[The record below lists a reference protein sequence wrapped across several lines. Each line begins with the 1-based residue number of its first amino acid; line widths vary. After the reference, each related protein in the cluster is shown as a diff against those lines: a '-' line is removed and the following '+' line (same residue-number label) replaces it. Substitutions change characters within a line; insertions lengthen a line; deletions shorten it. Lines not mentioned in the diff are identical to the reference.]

1 MNSTESAK
9 RPSGKRPKKRKF
21 TGNIHT
27 RCKAVHSVDE
37 SLNNSASGKK
47 IRLQDVHSSFNEHD
61 DCFDGYRVFDKTIMF
76 TNIQNFASC
85 KKCGGDI
92 KLSEKRVRGLSSV
105 FSIECKN
112 CKDLCSFRNSKIL
125 GKGKNILEINR
136 RFVHAMRTIGQGHA
150 AMTTFCG
157 VIDFPPPV
165 AEKSYNNII
174 NKLQLCSKEVAE
186 ASMQSAAL
194 EEVTLT
200 NSSDII
206 ISGDGTWKTRG
217 YSSRVGVCAVIGDKT
232 GKCIDAEVM
241 SSFCKG
247 CDSWKRR
254 KGSPAYK
261 KWKIL
266 HVKECLK
273 NHNGSAGMME
283 TVGMVRIFQRSLSHH
298 SVRYTSYIG
307 DGDSKTFSSITASN
321 PYGEDITVSKI
332 ECVGHVQ
339 KRMGTRLRKLKQMS
353 SKLSDG
359 KSIRGKGRLTDRMID
374 LVTMYYGNAI
384 RQNKTC
390 LSDMRKAVWAVYF
403 HIRSSD
409 EEPLHSFC
417 PVGPNSW
424 CKYQNQVVEGSVE
437 TFRHSNKLPVAVM
450 DAIKPVF
457 NDLSQPKLLQK
468 CLGGKT
474 QNNNESINSL
484 IWKLCPKTLGCGR
497 KIVDISTNEAIVIFN
512 DGNQG
517 RLKIMQS
524 LGLTVFQF
532 AHKFVTLVDIKRIKT
547 AEVHFNLRTKEVR
560 QAKRMQFKT
569 TSVINQVLN
578 SDSNNPYMGL
588 NTCTPLIRKVVGRQ
602 IIDSSTK
609 ESVFGLHD
617 IWIFSDSRSAI
628 QHLANWRNV
637 RDFTDTDILKI
648 QKRLSLSR
656 QIHFHR
662 ISSHVNITG
671 NEIAYSLDRTGAGE
685 TTTPAAPLTYL
696 EIFSKYKANIKAIW
710 MIPPLNP

>member
-1 MNSTESAK
+1 MISTESAK
-9 RPSGKRPKKRKF
+9 RRPKKRKF
-21 TGNIHT
+21 TGNMHT

-47 IRLQDVHSSFNEHD
+47 IRLQDVHSSFIEHD

-85 KKCGGDI
+85 KKCCRDI
-92 KLSEKRVRGLSSV
+92 KLSEKCVRGLSSV

-112 CKDLCSFRNSKIL
+112 CKDLCSFRNSKML
-125 GKGKNILEINR
+125 GKRKNIPEINR
-136 RFVHAMRTIGQGHA
+136 RFVYAMRTIGQGHA

-157 VIDFPPPV
+157 VMDFPPPV

-247 CDSWKRR
+247 YDSWKRR

-283 TVGMVRIFQRSLSHH
+283 TVGMVRIFQRSLSHR

-339 KRMGTRLRKLKQMS
+339 KRMGTRL
-353 SKLSDG
+353 
-359 KSIRGKGRLTDRMID
+359 
-374 LVTMYYGNAI
+374 
-384 RQNKTC
+384 
-390 LSDMRKAVWAVYF
+390 
-403 HIRSSD
+403 
-409 EEPLHSFC
+409 
-417 PVGPNSW
+417 
-424 CKYQNQVVEGSVE
+424 
-437 TFRHSNKLPVAVM
+437 
-450 DAIKPVF
+450 
-457 NDLSQPKLLQK
+457 
-468 CLGGKT
+468 
-474 QNNNESINSL
+474 
-484 IWKLCPKTLGCGR
+484 
-497 KIVDISTNEAIVIFN
+497 
-512 DGNQG
+512 
-517 RLKIMQS
+517 
-524 LGLTVFQF
+524 
-532 AHKFVTLVDIKRIKT
+532 
-547 AEVHFNLRTKEVR
+547 
-560 QAKRMQFKT
+560 
-569 TSVINQVLN
+569 
-578 SDSNNPYMGL
+578 
-588 NTCTPLIRKVVGRQ
+588 
-602 IIDSSTK
+602 
-609 ESVFGLHD
+609 
-617 IWIFSDSRSAI
+617 
-628 QHLANWRNV
+628 
-637 RDFTDTDILKI
+637 
-648 QKRLSLSR
+648 
-656 QIHFHR
+656 
-662 ISSHVNITG
+662 
-671 NEIAYSLDRTGAGE
+671 
-685 TTTPAAPLTYL
+685 
-696 EIFSKYKANIKAIW
+696 
-710 MIPPLNP
+710 

>member
-21 TGNIHT
+21 TGNMHT

-47 IRLQDVHSSFNEHD
+47 IRLQDVDSSFIEHD
-61 DCFDGYRVFDKTIMF
+61 DCFDGYITTTF
-76 TNIQNFASC
+76 FARSKVLNVC
-85 KKCGGDI
+85 KHDSFI
-92 KLSEKRVRGLSSV
+92 KLSENVL
-105 FSIECKN
+105 E
-112 CKDLCSFRNSKIL
+112 
-125 GKGKNILEINR
+125 KNIPEINR
-136 RFVHAMRTIGQGHA
+136 RFVYAMRTIGQGHA

-157 VIDFPPPV
+157 VMDFPPPV
-165 AEKSYNNII
+165 AEKSYNNI
-174 NKLQLCSKEVAE
+174 NKLQLCSKEVTE

-206 ISGDGTWKTRG
+206 ISGDGTWKTRD

-273 NHNGSAGMME
+273 DHNGSAGMME
-283 TVGMVRIFQRSLSHH
+283 TVGMVRIFQRSLSHR

-321 PYGEDITVSKI
+321 PYGEITVSKI

-339 KRMGTRLRKLKQMS
+339 RRMGTRLRKLKQMS

-359 KSIRGKGRLTDRMID
+359 KSIGGKGRLTDRMID
-374 LVTMYYGNAI
+374 LITTYYGNAI

-497 KIVDISTNEAIVIFN
+497 KIVDYL
-512 DGNQG
+512 Q
-517 RLKIMQS
+517 M
-524 LGLTVFQF
+524 
-532 AHKFVTLVDIKRIKT
+532 
-547 AEVHFNLRTKEVR
+547 R
-560 QAKRMQFKT
+560 Q
-569 TSVINQVLN
+569 
-578 SDSNNPYMGL
+578 
-588 NTCTPLIRKVVGRQ
+588 
-602 IIDSSTK
+602 
-609 ESVFGLHD
+609 
-617 IWIFSDSRSAI
+617 
-628 QHLANWRNV
+628 
-637 RDFTDTDILKI
+637 
-648 QKRLSLSR
+648 LSFLMM
-656 QIHFHR
+656 
-662 ISSHVNITG
+662 
-671 NEIAYSLDRTGAGE
+671 A
-685 TTTPAAPLTYL
+685 
-696 EIFSKYKANIKAIW
+696 IKAD
-710 MIPPLNP
+710 

>member
-21 TGNIHT
+21 TGNMHT
-27 RCKAVHSVDE
+27 RCKVVHSVDE
-37 SLNNSASGKK
+37 SLNNSASGKT
-47 IRLQDVHSSFNEHD
+47 IRLQDVDSSFIEHD

-92 KLSEKRVRGLSSV
+92 KLLEKCVR
-105 FSIECKN
+105 
-112 CKDLCSFRNSKIL
+112 
-125 GKGKNILEINR
+125 EINR
-136 RFVHAMRTIGQGHA
+136 RFVYAMRTIGQGHA
-150 AMTTFCG
+150 AMTTFCD
-157 VIDFPPPV
+157 VMDFPPPV
-165 AEKSYNNII
+165 AEKSYNNIT

-254 KGSPAYK
+254 KGSPAYE

-273 NHNGSAGMME
+273 NHNGSAGMMG
-283 TVGMVRIFQRSLSHH
+283 TLGMVRIFQRSLSHR

-339 KRMGTRLRKLKQMS
+339 KRMETRLRKLKQMS
-353 SKLSDG
+353 SKISDG
-359 KSIRGKGRLTDRMID
+359 KSIGGKGRLTDRMID
-374 LVTMYYGNAI
+374 LITTYYGNAI

-390 LSDMRKAVWAVYF
+390 LSDMRKALWAVYF

-437 TFRHSNKLPVAVM
+437 TFRHSNNLPVAVM

-457 NDLSQPKLLQK
+457 NDLTQPKLLQK

-484 IWKLCPKTLGCGR
+484 IWKLCPKFLGCGR

-524 LGLTVFQF
+524 LGLTVGQF
-532 AHKFVTLVDIKRIKT
+532 AHKFVTLVDIKRIQT

-569 TSVINQVLN
+569 TSKKLTEKEGTSYACGEFLHFRIIVIHCIHITN
-578 SDSNNPYMGL
+578 
-588 NTCTPLIRKVVGRQ
+588 CLIF
-602 IIDSSTK
+602 I
-609 ESVFGLHD
+609 
-617 IWIFSDSRSAI
+617 
-628 QHLANWRNV
+628 
-637 RDFTDTDILKI
+637 
-648 QKRLSLSR
+648 
-656 QIHFHR
+656 
-662 ISSHVNITG
+662 ISSC
-671 NEIAYSLDRTGAGE
+671 
-685 TTTPAAPLTYL
+685 
-696 EIFSKYKANIKAIW
+696 
-710 MIPPLNP
+710 

>member
-1 MNSTESAK
+1 
-9 RPSGKRPKKRKF
+9 
-21 TGNIHT
+21 
-27 RCKAVHSVDE
+27 
-37 SLNNSASGKK
+37 
-47 IRLQDVHSSFNEHD
+47 
-61 DCFDGYRVFDKTIMF
+61 MF

-85 KKCGGDI
+85 KKCGRDI

-112 CKDLCSFRNSKIL
+112 CKDLCSFRNSKML
-125 GKGKNILEINR
+125 GKRNIPEINR
-136 RFVHAMRTIGQGHA
+136 RFVYAMRTIGQGHA
-150 AMTTFCG
+150 ARTTFCG
-157 VIDFPPPV
+157 VMDFPPLV

-206 ISGDGTWKTRG
+206 ISVEMEHGKP
-217 YSSRVGVCAVIGDKT
+217 VAILLVLVCAVIGDKT

-283 TVGMVRIFQRSLSHH
+283 TENMVRIFQRSLSHR

-359 KSIRGKGRLTDRMID
+359 KSIGGKGRLTDRMID
-374 LVTMYYGNAI
+374 LITTYYGNAI

-403 HIRSSD
+403 HICSSD
-409 EEPLHSFC
+409 EEPLHS
-417 PVGPNSW
+417 
-424 CKYQNQVVEGSVE
+424 
-437 TFRHSNKLPVAVM
+437 
-450 DAIKPVF
+450 
-457 NDLSQPKLLQK
+457 
-468 CLGGKT
+468 
-474 QNNNESINSL
+474 
-484 IWKLCPKTLGCGR
+484 
-497 KIVDISTNEAIVIFN
+497 
-512 DGNQG
+512 
-517 RLKIMQS
+517 
-524 LGLTVFQF
+524 
-532 AHKFVTLVDIKRIKT
+532 
-547 AEVHFNLRTKEVR
+547 
-560 QAKRMQFKT
+560 
-569 TSVINQVLN
+569 
-578 SDSNNPYMGL
+578 
-588 NTCTPLIRKVVGRQ
+588 
-602 IIDSSTK
+602 
-609 ESVFGLHD
+609 
-617 IWIFSDSRSAI
+617 
-628 QHLANWRNV
+628 
-637 RDFTDTDILKI
+637 
-648 QKRLSLSR
+648 LSR
-656 QIHFHR
+656 R
-662 ISSHVNITG
+662 S
-671 NEIAYSLDRTGAGE
+671 
-685 TTTPAAPLTYL
+685 
-696 EIFSKYKANIKAIW
+696 
-710 MIPPLNP
+710 